1 MMSEQSF
8 IIYGIKN
15 CSTVKKALDKLDNL
29 GIVYQ
34 FHDYKKVGIDKP
46 MLEHW
51 IAEIGIDTVLNKK
64 GTTWRKLTDEQKQQA
79 NNDVNVAIDLMI
91 DNPSMIKRP
100 ILVGQGKTI
109 VGFDEYLYNQLV

>member
-34 FHDYKKVGIDKP
+34 FHDYKKVGIDKL
-46 MLEHW
+46 MLQYW

-109 VGFDEYLYNQLV
+109 VGFDEYLYNQLS